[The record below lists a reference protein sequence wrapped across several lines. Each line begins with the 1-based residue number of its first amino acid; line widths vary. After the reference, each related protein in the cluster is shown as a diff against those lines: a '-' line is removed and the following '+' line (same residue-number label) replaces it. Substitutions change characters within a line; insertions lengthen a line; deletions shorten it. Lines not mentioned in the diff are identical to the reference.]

1 MGRLNQTK
9 VEDHTD
15 QPVSFQSDYI
25 EKARLN
31 VNELLKRRQAENKI
45 DRKTNILIFSG
56 VTSIAVLVIVTLS
69 L

>member
-31 VNELLKRRQAENKI
+31 VNELLKRRQAENKK

-56 VTSIAVLVIVTLS
+56 VTSIAVLVIVILS

>member
-15 QPVSFQSDYI
+15 QPVSFQTDYI

-31 VNELLKRRQAENKI
+31 VNELLKRRQAENKK

>member
-1 MGRLNQTK
+1 MGRLNQTQ

-31 VNELLKRRQAENKI
+31 VNELLKRRQAENKK

>member
-9 VEDHTD
+9 AEDHID
-15 QPVSFQSDYI
+15 EPVSFRSNYI

-31 VNELLKRRQAENKI
+31 VNELLKRRQEENKT

-56 VTSIAVLVIVTLS
+56 ATIIAVLVIVILS

>member
-9 VEDHTD
+9 VEDHSD
-15 QPVSFQSDYI
+15 EPVSFRSDYI

>member
-45 DRKTNILIFSG
+45 DR
-56 VTSIAVLVIVTLS
+56 
-69 L
+69 

>member
-31 VNELLKRRQAENKI
+31 VNELLKRRQAENKK

>member
-56 VTSIAVLVIVTLS
+56 ATTIAVLVIVTLS